1 MKRAILVLVVLAVLA
16 AVVWSVR
23 RGSGQPAVHYRLV
36 TVEQGDLD
44 AVVSTT
50 GHLEPVVTVQVG
62 TQVSGIIDAIYVD
75 FNDQVRAGQ
84 VIARIDTTLLASA
97 VASAAAQRERTRAEL
112 RHAER
117 EYERLSSLWRE
128 NLVAE
133 TEYHTATYS
142 LDVARAAVAGAEV
155 DFDRAR
161 RNLAYATITAPIAGT
176 VISRAVDPGQ
186 TVQASFSA
194 PELFVIAGDLGAMQI
209 LAAVDE
215 SDIGQIVPGQ
225 VARFTVQAH
234 PDDAFTGTVRQV
246 RLSGNTTENVV
257 TYTVVVDVANPD
269 RRLLPG
275 MTATVDF
282 LVATAKDVLHV
293 ANAALR
299 YRPNDTVMQ
308 AAIERRRAAMQ
319 AERAASGD
327 SGALATGGNT
337 TDGGPGSAV
346 APGAAA
352 GAGSGAAPGATAG
365 AAADAAPARAGQP
378 GTGTSGDRG
387 MLWIVQP
394 NGQLDVLMVRTGITN
409 GTSTVVQG
417 RGLAAGMQVVAGTSS
432 QPVAASATA
441 TPFQPAGGAPRGGPR
456 VPGGF

>member
-36 TVEQGDLD
+36 SVEQGDLD

-84 VIARIDTTLLASA
+84 VIARIDTTLLSSA

-117 EYERLSSLWRE
+117 EYTRLSSLWRE

-133 TEYHTATYS
+133 TEYHTAIYA
-142 LDVARAAVAGAEV
+142 LDVARAAVAGADVE
-155 DFDRAR
+155 FDRAR
-161 RNLAYATITAPIAGT
+161 RNLAYATVTAPIAGT

-234 PDDAFTGTVRQV
+234 PDDVFTGTVRQV

-269 RRLLPG
+269 LRLLPG

-282 LVATAKDVLHV
+282 LVATAKDMLYV

-299 YRPNDTVMQ
+299 YRPPDAIMQ

-319 AERAASGD
+319 AERAAAGD
-327 SGALATGGNT
+327 SGGPAAGGNT
-337 TDGGPGSAV
+337 GHSGPGSAV
-346 APGAAA
+346 AA
-352 GAGSGAAPGATAG
+352 GVAPGAGAG

-378 GTGTSGDRG
+378 STGPSSDRG

-417 RGLAAGMQVVAGTSS
+417 RGLAAGLQVVAGTSS

-456 VPGGF
+456 IPGGF